1 MLPDRE
7 FTESS
12 VKAAGPAAKQVSA
25 ANGNAS
31 TKTGIGVSVTRLED
45 KPLVKGRGQFAAD
58 IHFPHELHMRVVRSA
73 NAHGRLKSIDVAEA
87 RALPGVVAVWTASDI
102 EDLPPIDFREGSIE
116 KLAPFRQPVLARDVV
131 RYVGEPV
138 AAVFATDPYVA
149 EDAADL
155 VAVEVDELPPIV
167 DAAAPVAD
175 FAKGLTTE
183 ATICRQGYGDLEA
196 VFRQA
201 THVVE
206 IDVEIGRHSG
216 VPLETR
222 GAIGRYDAAHDVL
235 ELHGAAKVPHRNR
248 ESLARMFGRSTAD
261 IHCYEGHVGGG
272 FGVRGEIYPE
282 DILVLVA
289 AMRLGRPVKWLE
301 DRREHMVAANH
312 SRQQRHIVRAAVDGE
327 GNLLGIDDRFF
338 HDQGAYIRTHGTR
351 VAETACGI
359 LPGPYRLPNYRVQ
372 CHFRLTNK
380 TPAATYRAPG
390 RYETN
395 FVRERLM
402 DAIAKKVG
410 LSRIEVRRR
419 NLLQPADMPHE
430 RPLSALGD
438 DVVLDSGDYPGL
450 LDKALVRCEWD
461 RLEREVKERRK
472 GGELVGLGLA
482 MYVEK
487 SGLGPTDG
495 VRIHVHDSG
504 DVEVITGGA
513 SIGQGFETVI
523 AQICAE
529 KLGVDY
535 SKVRVIHG
543 QTDRIEYGIG
553 AHATRATVMT
563 GNATAIAAEKVL
575 AKALDMASQLV
586 QTDPSRLAV
595 VNGDIVR
602 VEAPDEPLMSI
613 GEIARN
619 LRPTSKTRGERTPGL
634 SAEGWFDAAHM
645 TYPYGV
651 QIALVTIDRG
661 TGGVNIEKMLI
672 AFDIGRAVNPVL
684 VHGQIVGGFVQGL
697 GGALFE
703 EFQYDER
710 GQPLSVT
717 FADYLM
723 PTAREVPDVDV
734 LITEDAPSTTNPL
747 GIKGAGEGGIAGVGA
762 VIASAIDDALGEIA
776 TVTSL
781 PIKPQWLKMMIGAS
795 LPMSELPQV
804 PERRHVTSGSG
815 AAAQVS
821 HVGG

>member
-1 MLPDRE
+1 MKPR
-7 FTESS
+7 
-12 VKAAGPAAKQVSA
+12 
-25 ANGNAS
+25 ANDS
-31 TKTGIGVSVTRLED
+31 KWTGIGASVTRLED
-45 KPLVKGRGQFAAD
+45 RPLVTGRGQFAAD
-58 IHFPHELHMRVVRSA
+58 ISFPRQLHMRVVRSA
-73 NAHGRLKSIDVAEA
+73 NAHGVLKNVDVTEA
-87 RALPGVVAVWTASDI
+87 KALRGVVAVWTASDI
-102 EDLPPIDFREGSIE
+102 ANLPPIDFREGPIE
-116 KLAPFRQPVLARDVV
+116 KLAPFRQPVLARDYV

-155 VAVEVDELPPIV
+155 VMVEVDELPVLV
-167 DAAAPVAD
+167 DAAASVAD
-175 FAKGLTTE
+175 FADGLTTE
-183 ATICRQGYGDLEA
+183 PTICRQGYGEVDA
-196 VFRQA
+196 VFRNA
-201 THVVE
+201 AHIIE
-206 IDVEIGRHSG
+206 IDVAIGRHSG

-222 GAIGRYDAAHDVL
+222 GAIGRYDAARDVL

-248 ESLARMFGRSTAD
+248 ESLARMFGRSTAAV
-261 IHCYEGHVGGG
+261 HCYEGQVGGG

-289 AMRLGRPVKWLE
+289 AMRLERPVKWLE
-301 DRREHMVAANH
+301 DRREHMIAANH
-312 SRQQRHIVRAAVDGE
+312 SRQQRHFIRAAVDAE
-327 GNLLGIDDRFF
+327 GHLLGIDDRFF

-359 LPGPYRLPNYRVQ
+359 LPGPYRLPNFRVQ

-402 DAIAKKVG
+402 DAIAKQLG
-410 LSRIEVRRR
+410 LSRVEVRRR

-430 RPLSALGD
+430 RPLMALGD
-438 DVVLDSGDYPGL
+438 EVVLDSGDYPGL
-450 LDKALVRCEWD
+450 LDKALARCAWNK
-461 RLEREVKERRK
+461 LEREVNERRAK
-472 GGELVGLGLA
+472 GELIGLGLA

-487 SGLGPTDG
+487 SGLGPIDG
-495 VRIHVHDSG
+495 VRVRVHDSG

-513 SIGQGFETVI
+513 SVGQGFETVV
-523 AQICAE
+523 AQICADR
-529 KLGVDY
+529 LGVDY
-535 SKVRVIHG
+535 RKVRVIHG
-543 QTDRIEYGIG
+543 QTDRIEFGVG

-563 GNATAIAAEKVL
+563 GNATAIAAEKVR
-575 AKALDMASQLV
+575 AKALDMASQLL
-586 QTDPSRLAV
+586 QADPGRLAIV
-595 VNGDIVR
+595 GGKIVR
-602 VEAPDEPLMSI
+602 SEAPDESLMTL
-613 GEIARN
+613 GEIASH
-619 LRPTSKTRGERTPGL
+619 LRPTSKTRGERDPGL
-634 SAEGWFDAAHM
+634 SAEGWFNAAHM

-661 TGGVNIEKMLI
+661 TGGVTIEKMLI
-672 AFDIGRAVNPVL
+672 AFDVGRAVNPVL
-684 VHGQIVGGFVQGL
+684 VRGQIVGGFAQGL

-723 PTAREVPDVDV
+723 PTAHEIPKVDV

-762 VIASAIDDALGEIA
+762 AIASAVDDALGDIA

-781 PIKPQWLKMMIGAS
+781 PIKPQWLKAVIDAYAAS
-795 LPMSELPQV
+795 IP
-804 PERRHVTSGSG
+804 
-815 AAAQVS
+815 A
-821 HVGG
+821 